1 MADNKP
7 KPRNGSRPIR
17 RTDSAVQFPNRLTY
31 PNGTY
36 ASQGSNGASGAFGA
50 MLPTLPSNP
59 VRTLGMQVQG
69 GTLPNGQRINFGAG
83 AGNNPY
89 KVGAAVGTSF
99 QTPTTNGFQTNAS
112 SYNPIAV
119 NGFQTPTTNGF
130 QTTQSSY
137 QPAPQPVIL
146 SGEVV
151 PITTMREAIAAGAT
165 VARPSGV
172 FTGDMTDP
180 NNIAWVNYWNAQA
193 IKPDK
198 KAPRVLSKDQIW
210 NMKAEQRRRNAGTG
224 NGDTGSTAT
233 QTTYQ
238 PFFSRAVTFRV

>member
-17 RTDSAVQFPNRLTY
+17 RTDSAATFPNRLTY

-50 MLPTLPSNP
+50 MLPTNS
-59 VRTLGMQVQG
+59 VRTLGGIQAQG
-69 GTLPNGQRINFGAG
+69 GTLPNGQRIPFGNG
-83 AGNNPY
+83 ASNNPY
-89 KVGAAVGTSF
+89 KVGGAVSNGF
-99 QTPTTNGFQTNAS
+99 QTPFTNGFQTNTS
-112 SYNPIAV
+112 SFNPMLT
-119 NGFQTPTTNGF
+119 GFQTPTTNGF

-137 QPAPQPVIL
+137 QPAPQPMIL

-151 PITTMREAIAAGAT
+151 PVQTMRNAIAAGAT
-165 VARPSGV
+165 VARPTGV

-193 IKPDK
+193 IKPDNK
-198 KAPRVLSKDQIW
+198 PPRVLSKDQIW
-210 NMKAEQRRRNAGTG
+210 NMKAAQRRRNAGTG